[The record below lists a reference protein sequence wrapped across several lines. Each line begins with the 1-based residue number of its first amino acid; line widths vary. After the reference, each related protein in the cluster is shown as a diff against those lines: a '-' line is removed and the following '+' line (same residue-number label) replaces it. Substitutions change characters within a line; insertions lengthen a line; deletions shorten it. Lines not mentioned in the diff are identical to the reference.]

1 MVYLFFLADVGIEVT
16 KPETYYYLNQTGVYT
31 VDGTNDTDDYHD
43 LIVTLLLIFYKQISS
58 NKNRFHVT
66 VSLWNIKL
74 RTMSRQV
81 CHWCNY
87 HILTSFVI

>member
-58 NKNRFHVT
+58 KKIDFMLPR
-66 VSLWNIKL
+66 
-74 RTMSRQV
+74 V
-81 CHWCNY
+81 CG
-87 HILTSFVI
+87 T